1 MIIVGCDFHTR
12 FQQVAML
19 DPGTG
24 EVIERRLEHETG
36 EARSFYASLS
46 APARVGIEAT
56 VNAQWFEKVLRE
68 YHHEL
73 WIGDAAEIRAMR
85 VRKQKTDSRD
95 ALHILDLLLT
105 ERFPRIWIPS
115 PVERDVR
122 QLVRHRHK
130 LVRIRTS
137 VMNQLHALAI
147 GQGLCRKQ
155 KLWSKAGRIELGA
168 LVLDPWADRRRH
180 DLLELLD
187 QLNPWIA
194 ELDRAV
200 MQEVQSHP
208 EALQLMREPG
218 VGPVTALA
226 FVLTIGPVGRFQRS
240 KEVVSYLGLN
250 PSEESSGG
258 RQRLGS
264 ISKQGNAMVR
274 HLLVE
279 AAQAASKFDPE
290 LRRGYERLRFR
301 RGNSGVA
308 KVAIARKLAVRLYWK
323 LREAAQPNTAARMQG
338 SPANPVV
345 DESLSPK

>member
-1 MIIVGCDFHTR
+1 MPIIGCDFHTR
-12 FQQVAML
+12 FQQIAMM
-19 DPGTG
+19 DRTTG
-24 EVIERRLEHETG
+24 ELVERRLEHATG
-36 EARSFYASLS
+36 EAERFYAALA

-56 VNAQWFEKVLRE
+56 IATQWFERMLGR
-68 YHHEL
+68 YGHEL
-73 WIGDAAEIRAMR
+73 WFGDAAEIRAAM
-85 VRKQKTDSRD
+85 VRKQKTDTRD
-95 ALHILDLLLT
+95 ARHILDLLIQD
-105 ERFPRIWIPS
+105 RFPRIWVPS
-115 PVERDVR
+115 LAERDVR

-130 LVRIRTS
+130 LVRFRTS

-155 KLWSKAGRIELGA
+155 KLWSKVGRIELQA
-168 LVLDPWADRRRH
+168 LLLDPWAHRRRQ
-180 DLLELLD
+180 DLLGLLD

-200 MQEVQSHP
+200 MQEVQSRP
-208 EALQLMREPG
+208 EARHLMREPG

-226 FVLTIGPVGRFQRS
+226 FVLTMGPVSRFERS
-240 KEVVSYLGLN
+240 KQVVSYLGLN

-264 ISKQGNAMVR
+264 ISKQGNSMVR

-279 AAQAASKFDPE
+279 AGQAASKFDPK
-290 LRRGYERLRFR
+290 LRRDYERLKFR

-338 SPANPVV
+338 SPANPVA
-345 DESLSPK
+345 DQSLSAK